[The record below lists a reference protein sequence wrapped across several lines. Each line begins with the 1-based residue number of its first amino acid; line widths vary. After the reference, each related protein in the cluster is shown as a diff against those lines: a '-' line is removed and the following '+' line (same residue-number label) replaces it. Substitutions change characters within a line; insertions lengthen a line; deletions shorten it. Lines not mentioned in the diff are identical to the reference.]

1 MGQHVSTV
9 QFYMLK
15 HGTTMD
21 EACEKIKELTEDSWK
36 DMMELYLTPIEQPKL
51 ITQTI
56 VDFASTTVYMYKK
69 TDALTFSHTIKD
81 MIAKLFVDLV
91 L

>member
-1 MGQHVSTV
+1 
-9 QFYMLK
+9 
-15 HGTTMD
+15 MD

-56 VDFASTTVYMYKK
+56 VGFARTTIYMYKE
-69 TDALTFSHTIKD
+69 TDAFTFSHTIKD
-81 MIAKLFVDLV
+81 MIAKLFVDQYYNYRH
-91 L
+91 